1 MSTSCTLDWEGAR
14 AAARGVGAHV
24 TTRHTEGMA
33 RRRAP
38 QVQPRRRLRQL
49 PDFTHLPDRVLPEE
63 VTTAQDVDPGRDPR
77 GGRNP
82 ERDFMLRYGAGL

>member
-1 MSTSCTLDWEGAR
+1 M
-14 AAARGVGAHV
+14 
-24 TTRHTEGMA
+24 TTRHTGGMA
-33 RRRAP
+33 RKRAP

-49 PDFTHLPDRVLPEE
+49 PDFSHLPERVRPEE
-63 VTTAQDVDPGRDPR
+63 LRTAQEVDPGRDPR

>member
-1 MSTSCTLDWEGAR
+1 
-14 AAARGVGAHV
+14 
-24 TTRHTEGMA
+24 MA

-63 VTTAQDVDPGRDPR
+63 MTTAQDVDPGRDPR

>member
-1 MSTSCTLDWEGAR
+1 M
-14 AAARGVGAHV
+14 GAHL

-33 RRRAP
+33 RKRAP

-49 PDFTHLPDRVLPEE
+49 PDFTHLPDRVRPEQMS
-63 VTTAQDVDPGRDPR
+63 TAQDVDPGPDPR